1 MNVIPK
7 LLYDVFGSDRILVHG
22 FDYELIRA
30 DEADRI
36 YIERDGVTLG
46 SVRVIEINN
55 TDCRIAFE
63 FDRDIR
69 IARKEAES

>member
-1 MNVIPK
+1 MKQQRHPRR
-7 LLYDVFGSDRILVHG
+7 GR
-22 FDYELIRA
+22 LIREMKA
-30 DEADRI
+30 DDADRI

-69 IARKEAES
+69 IARKEAESC